1 VTILGEKGSATD
13 IRGLHVARRTFA
25 SGLLAA
31 GNPVSMISCALGHSD
46 PSSVDEYLATDVKRM
61 RQCAIGLA
69 GIGPIG
75 ALA

>member
-1 VTILGEKGSATD
+1 VIILGEKGSAAD
-13 IRGLHVARRTFA
+13 IMGLHAARKTFA

-31 GNPVSMISCALGHSD
+31 GNPVPMISRVLGHSD
-46 PSSVDEYLATDVKRM
+46 PSSVDEYLATDVNKM

-69 GIGPIG
+69 GIRPVG